1 MALNISP
8 ELLKKL
14 QAHRVVL
21 TVLKNNGTKQISYN
35 EVLEYL
41 FSNSPIAKE
50 VDKYMSMNEAN
61 LKAITESREKIHIR
75 GNTK

>member
-21 TVLKNNGTKQISYN
+21 TVLKNNGTKPISYN

-41 FSNSPIAKE
+41 ISNSPIAKE
-50 VDKYMSMNEAN
+50 VDKYMQMNEAS
-61 LKAITESREKIHIR
+61 LKAIVESREKMHIK
-75 GNTK
+75 GNPK